1 MSIET
6 LQKEKLIGLG
16 PRLINGPAPR
26 GMLKENPEDFVVQE
40 IPSNLPRDDDGRY
53 TIFSAT
59 LRNWDTNRFVIEL
72 ANYFRISR
80 ERITYAGT
88 KDKRGITTQ
97 YFCIDGTCDP
107 YTINYGDVTISE
119 VFRSNTKLELGM
131 LSGNRFS
138 VNLFPQSSASDLI
151 SRKEMVDSF
160 GGFPNYFGWQRF
172 GSMRINTHRVGELLV
187 RGRYEDAV
195 ILYLYDPVFDH
206 EDFRKNF
213 GETRDAKMALKE
225 YPPHLRFERSLL
237 GYIVEHN
244 KIEGAFDVFPR
255 YLKMIFIHSFQSY
268 IFNRMLTKRI
278 EKLGSLNRTFPGDTV
293 TEVDNLFN
301 RVGEPFVVNSFS
313 LEKIQRGIDENRMR
327 PQMKLFGHD
336 SEFSAGLMG
345 EIEKD
350 SLGDIKLNDF
360 RIRGHRDMWSSGDLR
375 VVSAIPSNFSV
386 SEELK
391 LNFDLGKGMY
401 ATIFLRE
408 LVDFPW

>member
-1 MSIET
+1 
-6 LQKEKLIGLG
+6 
-16 PRLINGPAPR
+16 
-26 GMLKENPEDFVVQE
+26 
-40 IPSNLPRDDDGRY
+40 
-53 TIFSAT
+53 
-59 LRNWDTNRFVIEL
+59 
-72 ANYFRISR
+72 
-80 ERITYAGT
+80 
-88 KDKRGITTQ
+88 
-97 YFCIDGTCDP
+97 
-107 YTINYGDVTISE
+107 
-119 VFRSNTKLELGM
+119 
-131 LSGNRFS
+131 
-138 VNLFPQSSASDLI
+138 
-151 SRKEMVDSF
+151 
-160 GGFPNYFGWQRF
+160 
-172 GSMRINTHRVGELLV
+172 
-187 RGRYEDAV
+187 
-195 ILYLYDPVFDH
+195 
-206 EDFRKNF
+206 
-213 GETRDAKMALKE
+213 MALKE
-225 YPPHLRFERSLL
+225 YPSHLRFERSLL

-313 LEKIQRGIDENRMR
+313 MEKIQRGIDENRMR

-350 SLGDIKLNDF
+350 SLGDIKLSDF

-386 SEELK
+386 SEDLM